1 MLKNL
6 VNPLKLETGKPTA
19 RAPRLGPFSRTE
31 RSEPP
36 INRNFPQF
44 VNFILEVHILGF
56 LFLEDVMEKILHLKI
71 EDEDDADEANI
82 RTNLK

>member
-1 MLKNL
+1 MYHCICESGL
-6 VNPLKLETGKPTA
+6 
-19 RAPRLGPFSRTE
+19 
-31 RSEPP
+31 
-36 INRNFPQF
+36 